1 MTWLFLVF
9 LSGAE
14 LRAVSPAG
22 TVPAN
27 LLRLYLHF
35 REPVTHAVPSSCFGI
50 SRLPGGNAVERPFLD
65 FGEDGLW
72 DRERKTLTLLFDPGR
87 IKRGLQL
94 NQTLGPP
101 LQAGGR
107 YRLQSECE
115 GIAPFRHEFDV
126 AGEERRPLDPAKWRI
141 LDPVPRTGTREPL
154 RLEAPVLM
162 DEPLFERYVR
172 PDLKGSVSIDGGRIW
187 SFVPDQ
193 PWGEFGSEY
202 KIYFG
207 ARLED
212 VSGNRPGRSFDEPAT
227 GVRKEAQT
235 VIREFRP
242 RR

>member
-1 MTWLFLVF
+1 MTWLFLVA
-9 LSGAE
+9 LSGAQ

-35 REPVTHAVPSSCFGI
+35 REPVTHAVPASCFGI
-50 SRLPGGNAVERPFLD
+50 VRLPGGDAVERPFLD

-94 NQTLGPP
+94 HQTLGPP

-107 YRLQSECE
+107 YRLQSDCE

-126 AGEERRPLDPAKWRI
+126 VGEERRPLDPAKWRI
-141 LDPVPRTGTREPL
+141 LDPVPRAGTREPL
-154 RLEAPVLM
+154 RLEASVLM
-162 DEPLFERYVR
+162 DGELFERYVR
-172 PDLKGSVSIDGGRIW
+172 VGEMGGPVSIENGRIW
-187 SFVPDQ
+187 ILVPDN
-193 PWGEFGSEY
+193 PWGPVH
-202 KIYFG
+202 KIYFHP
-207 ARLED
+207 RLED
-212 VSGNRPGRSFDEPAT
+212 VAGNRPGRSFDEPAT
-227 GVRKEAQT
+227 GVRKQAQT
-235 VIREFRP
+235 VIREFQP